1 MGNSHNFW
9 AIFGCFGLGLV
20 ASLASP
26 GILSKPNFA
35 GGDDDGAARGKIVN
49 GFEKRPTVSE
59 WSEVGFQI
67 LV

>member
-1 MGNSHNFW
+1 MGNLLIW
-9 AIFGCFGLGLV
+9 TATFGFALV
-20 ASLASP
+20 ALTSASP